1 MWSSWY
7 YQWWS
12 VKSHTVNSFMRVF
25 GRAKIV
31 FFFSFSISYLSYHV
45 RYVFSSFFLRLH
57 MIMIFSFF
65 FCVYFVIGHLLLI
78 VIVWCLFH
86 VLPSSYF
93 IIYYLLDSYRVG
105 CLLSTACLLAD
116 WKDNKRISSISLSI
130 SLCSARVNAFASP
143 LPIVRSPLLTCF
155 P

>member
-31 FFFSFSISYLSYHV
+31 FFFHFRSLTCLIMFGM
-45 RYVFSSFFLRLH
+45 SSLH
-57 MIMIFSFF
+57 SSSDSTWLWYSHFF